1 MKIVDRLTFLYC
13 EMAGFALCEIAF
25 CTHCWGPFAWAHR
38 AGCWFY
44 GKADE
49 PGIRSGELVPNPAYR
64 RGGKGPTH
72 LRRREIV

>member
-1 MKIVDRLTFLYC
+1 MKTIDRLTFWYC
-13 EMAGFALCEIAF
+13 EMAGYALCELAF
-25 CTHCWGPFAWAHR
+25 RTHCWGPFSWAYR

-64 RGGKGPTH
+64 PGGKEPTH
-72 LRRREIV
+72 LRRAEIA